1 MVASPLEKPGEY
13 AFVYQMG
20 MFYGTPVVAEES
32 DMTHRHASQAYSWL
46 RIPSGV
52 VLLGFLAIAV
62 FFLITEHR
70 AHVLGALPYVLLL
83 LCPILHLLLH
93 RSHGCGHTG
102 HGENQSHAQ
111 GER

>member
-46 RIPSGV
+46 RIQV
-52 VLLGFLAIAV
+52 
-62 FFLITEHR
+62 E
-70 AHVLGALPYVLLL
+70 
-83 LCPILHLLLH
+83 
-93 RSHGCGHTG
+93 
-102 HGENQSHAQ
+102 
-111 GER
+111 

>member
-13 AFVYQMG
+13 AFVSQMG
-20 MFYGTPVVAEES
+20 IFYGTPVVAEES

-46 RIPSGV
+46 RIPSRI
-52 VLLGFLAIAV
+52 VLLGFLAIAA

-93 RSHGCGHTG
+93 RSHGGGRTG
-102 HGENQSHAQ
+102 HGENQSYAQ